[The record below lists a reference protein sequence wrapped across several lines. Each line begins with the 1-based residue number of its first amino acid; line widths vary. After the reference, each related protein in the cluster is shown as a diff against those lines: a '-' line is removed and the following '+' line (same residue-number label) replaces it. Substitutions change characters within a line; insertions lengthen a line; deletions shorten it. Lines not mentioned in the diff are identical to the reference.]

1 MQLLPLPDSYE
12 DTKPGTMCK
21 VAGWGVTS
29 SGKPSKYLRKTT
41 LKIVGRKSCES
52 KYGNYAKITSNMLCA
67 VGKNKFFKGDA
78 CQVRSKVTK
87 RRGCAFNNGSLFTG
101 NKGVLDT

>member
-1 MQLLPLPDSYE
+1 MPLPDSYE